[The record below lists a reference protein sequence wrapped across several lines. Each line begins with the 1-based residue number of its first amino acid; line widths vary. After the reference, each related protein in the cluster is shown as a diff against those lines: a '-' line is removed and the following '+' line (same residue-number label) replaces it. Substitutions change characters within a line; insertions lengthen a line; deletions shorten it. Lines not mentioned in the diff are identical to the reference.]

1 ETRCRLGIPGDPVRL
16 NAVCPGTEDAVEEWR
31 VKFAEDLADTLNL
44 ATKNARGIWKE
55 YLYTQLEGGPRSP
68 RSEHLVAEGRAGL
81 PATTYASSGGPG
93 TPSVVPPHREW
104 YDWEWVGE
112 TEEARAKLGF
122 EARIARIRRDSV
134 MAPSTA
140 RRSNDVPE
148 EAQRV
153 VHLHA
158 PPE

>member
-1 ETRCRLGIPGDPVRL
+1 
-16 NAVCPGTEDAVEEWR
+16 
-31 VKFAEDLADTLNL
+31 
-44 ATKNARGIWKE
+44 
-55 YLYTQLEGGPRSP
+55 
-68 RSEHLVAEGRAGL
+68 AEGRAGL
-81 PATTYASSGGPG
+81 PATTYSSSGVPG

-122 EARIARIRRDSV
+122 EARVARIRRDSV

-158 PPE
+158 PPETSRVTAVVQEGWTKRFTSTGQWNDV